1 MNAADPHRDHEA
13 AGRRARAR
21 RDYVVGLVLALVL
34 TCAAF
39 AAVSWNLGSPPALL
53 DMVFLLGLLQMLVHF
68 RYFLHVDLRAPS
80 RDKLQLIVFSLIIVL
95 LMVGGTLIILA
106 DLRARMM

>member
-1 MNAADPHRDHEA
+1 MSASNQLADRDVAA
-13 AGRRARAR
+13 RRARAR
-21 RDYVVGLVLALVL
+21 RDYVVGLALALVL

-39 AAVSWNLGSPPALL
+39 AAVAWNLAAPRALL
-53 DMVFLLGLLQMLVHF
+53 DMVFLLGLVHMLVHF

-80 RDKLQLIVFSLIIVL
+80 RDKLQLLAFSLVIVL
-95 LMVGGTLIILA
+95 LMVGGTLVILT